1 MLETYVMSDI
11 DPVKYG
17 QLIAK
22 VDLLEKQVADM
33 QADIKK
39 LLELA
44 NQSKG
49 GFWFGMAVI
58 SGISTAAGWVISHWS
73 K

>member
-1 MLETYVMSDI
+1 MSDI
-11 DPVKYG
+11 DPIQYG

-33 QADIKK
+33 QSDVKK
-39 LLELA
+39 LLALA

-58 SGISTAAGWVISHWS
+58 SGLSTTIGWVVSHWS

>member
-1 MLETYVMSDI
+1 
-11 DPVKYG
+11 
-17 QLIAK
+17 
-22 VDLLEKQVADM
+22 LLEKQVADM

-49 GFWFGMAVI
+49 GFWFGMAII
-58 SGISTAAGWVISHWS
+58 SGASTALGWVISHWS

>member
-1 MLETYVMSDI
+1 MSDF
-11 DPVKYG
+11 DPIKYG

-22 VDLLEKQVADM
+22 VDLLEKQVSDM
-33 QADIKK
+33 QSDIKK

-58 SGISTAAGWVISHWS
+58 SGISSAAGWVISHWS

>member
-1 MLETYVMSDI
+1 
-11 DPVKYG
+11 
-17 QLIAK
+17 
-22 VDLLEKQVADM
+22 M